1 MTWLD
6 LLKTARTILEKAG
19 IPASEWS
26 FGGGTALA
34 LFLQH
39 RESRDIDIFFTDAQY
54 LTLLTPRLNPTT
66 AGMSSDYIEAAS
78 FLKLKLNTGE
88 IDFIVAPYLT
98 SPPYFRIELQD
109 EQVNIETPAEIV
121 LKKLF
126 FRTETLKARD
136 IIDTAAVYQ
145 ERKGELLSQARLLL
159 PRLDILQ
166 RRWTKLQQIYY
177 REAQALLITQKEL
190 LEKAPA
196 LFTAFLH
203 DVHRLS

>member
-1 MTWLD
+1 M
-6 LLKTARTILEKAG
+6 
-19 IPASEWS
+19 
-26 FGGGTALA
+26 
-34 LFLQH
+34 
-39 RESRDIDIFFTDAQY
+39 
-54 LTLLTPRLNPTT
+54 
-66 AGMSSDYIEAAS
+66 
-78 FLKLKLNTGE
+78 
-88 IDFIVAPYLT
+88 
-98 SPPYFRIELQD
+98 
-109 EQVNIETPAEIV
+109 